1 MAKEDQLFMRLL
13 DVPLNDNAD
22 KIEKH
27 FPYVCFCAKK
37 LRCSNDRE
45 SYSLK
50 PPEVLESIK
59 RELREK

>member
-45 SYSLK
+45 S
-50 PPEVLESIK
+50 
-59 RELREK
+59 